1 MALSSELTVSR
12 VSHVRHLRL
21 NTISRMLG
29 FGSACAL
36 VQSSRIEKATKKH
49 KPQWS
54 RSASKRLEQ
63 GGLGVIRETITFE
76 WKGWRRFAYDF
87 LIIQV
92 GFLLFGLSIDVL
104 VQANLGL
111 DSWDVLQMAL
121 TYHLPLTLGQ
131 SSIGVAFLIV
141 LLDVALREP
150 LGWGTLANMFFVG
163 VWVDIMKPYTPSVPP
178 IFPAQ
183 VAYLLLGTLI
193 MGFAT
198 AIYIGVNAGAG
209 PRDTLML
216 ALSRIGKTSV
226 RVARTCLEVT
236 VVIVGWILGG
246 PAWLGTLIAA
256 ISIGP
261 AVQLGFKILK
271 VRPADQTSV
280 N

>member
-1 MALSSELTVSR
+1 M
-12 VSHVRHLRL
+12 VR
-21 NTISRMLG
+21 
-29 FGSACAL
+29 
-36 VQSSRIEKATKKH
+36 K
-49 KPQWS
+49 
-54 RSASKRLEQ
+54 
-63 GGLGVIRETITFE
+63 TITFE

-121 TYHLPLTLGQ
+121 TTHLPLTLGQ
-131 SSIGVAFLIV
+131 SNIGVAVLIV
-141 LLDVALREP
+141 LLDVALKEP
-150 LGWGTLANMFFVG
+150 LGWGTLANMLFIG

-178 IFPAQ
+178 IFLVQA
-183 VAYLLLGTLI
+183 AYLLLGTLI

-198 AIYIGVNAGAG
+198 AIYIGVDAGAG

-216 ALSRIGKTSV
+216 ALSRVGKTSV

-236 VVIVGWILGG
+236 VVAVGWILGG
-246 PAWLGTLIAA
+246 PVWLGTLIAA
-256 ISIGP
+256 ITIGP
-261 AVQLGFKILK
+261 AVQLAFKILK
-271 VRPADQTSV
+271 VHPVHLTDE

>member
-1 MALSSELTVSR
+1 M
-12 VSHVRHLRL
+12 VR
-21 NTISRMLG
+21 
-29 FGSACAL
+29 
-36 VQSSRIEKATKKH
+36 K
-49 KPQWS
+49 
-54 RSASKRLEQ
+54 
-63 GGLGVIRETITFE
+63 TITFE

-121 TYHLPLTLGQ
+121 TTHLPLTLGQ
-131 SSIGVAFLIV
+131 SNIGVAVLIV
-141 LLDVALREP
+141 LLDVALKEP
-150 LGWGTLANMFFVG
+150 LGWGTLANMLFIG

-178 IFPAQ
+178 IFLVQA
-183 VAYLLLGTLI
+183 AYLLLGTLI

-198 AIYIGVNAGAG
+198 AIYIGVDAGAG

-216 ALSRIGKTSV
+216 ALSRVGKTSV

-236 VVIVGWILGG
+236 VVAVGWILGG

-256 ISIGP
+256 ITIGP
-261 AVQLGFKILK
+261 AVQLAFKILK
-271 VRPADQTSV
+271 VHPVHLTDE

>member
-1 MALSSELTVSR
+1 V
-12 VSHVRHLRL
+12 VR
-21 NTISRMLG
+21 
-29 FGSACAL
+29 
-36 VQSSRIEKATKKH
+36 K
-49 KPQWS
+49 
-54 RSASKRLEQ
+54 
-63 GGLGVIRETITFE
+63 TITFE

-121 TYHLPLTLGQ
+121 TTHLPLTLGQ
-131 SSIGVAFLIV
+131 SNIGVAVLIV
-141 LLDVALREP
+141 LLDVALKEP
-150 LGWGTLANMFFVG
+150 LGWGTLANMLFIG

-178 IFPAQ
+178 IFLVQA
-183 VAYLLLGTLI
+183 AYLLLGTLI

-198 AIYIGVNAGAG
+198 AIYIGVDAGAG

-216 ALSRIGKTSV
+216 ALSRVGKTSV

-236 VVIVGWILGG
+236 VVAVGWILGG

-256 ISIGP
+256 ITIGP
-261 AVQLGFKILK
+261 AVQLAFKILK
-271 VRPADQTSV
+271 VHPVHLTDE